1 MSGKQRGHGKMTQLA
16 DYLFANKK
24 CSMGIALGLAGISYI
39 LALLFGE
46 GNVLA
51 VALDAPLMG
60 GIAFVAMFLVM
71 GLQLI
76 NPFCSPR
83 AMDFGELFFG
93 LFSGGFPI
101 IWFVITGF
109 WQLFGETAAESA
121 TTVFTVAGIWC
132 ALCIIHNMRK

>member
-51 VALDAPLMG
+51 VALDAPFMG
-60 GIAFVAMFLVM
+60 GIAL
-71 GLQLI
+71 
-76 NPFCSPR
+76 
-83 AMDFGELFFG
+83 
-93 LFSGGFPI
+93 
-101 IWFVITGF
+101 
-109 WQLFGETAAESA
+109 
-121 TTVFTVAGIWC
+121 
-132 ALCIIHNMRK
+132 